1 MIEGGENVKKIDSE
15 GDRALRMMYFEAAW
29 SCRETDRLGGGGG
42 SPRQMVV
49 SDIPFMMG
57 GVLVQQVS
65 QMSLCNLL
73 TLERGEK
80 QNLTVSPSETHILF
94 PESH

>member
-1 MIEGGENVKKIDSE
+1 MTEGGENVKEIDSE
-15 GDRALRMMYFEAAW
+15 GDRALRMMYFDAAW
-29 SCRETDRLGGGGG
+29 SCRETDRLGEGG

-49 SDIPFMMG
+49 SDVLFMMG

-73 TLERGEK
+73 TLERGER
-80 QNLTVSPSETHILF
+80 QNLTVSPSETHFLF

>member
-42 SPRQMVV
+42 LTEADGSERYSVHDGWCAGSAGQP
-49 SDIPFMMG
+49 D
-57 GVLVQQVS
+57 VLV
-65 QMSLCNLL
+65 
-73 TLERGEK
+73 
-80 QNLTVSPSETHILF
+80 
-94 PESH
+94 